1 MSAAPA
7 SSKSDNPKIET
18 MRVDGSEADMRL
30 DRWFRVHFP
39 EVGYTYLQ
47 KLLRS
52 GQVRVDSK
60 RAQANDRLNA
70 GAEIRVPAIVRQ
82 PKKAG
87 PSSGSGLKA
96 PLGVSKGDRDAIERM
111 IIYEDEYVL
120 VLNKPF
126 GLAVQGGTG
135 TKKHID
141 GMLEGMAD
149 RFGGERPRLVH
160 RIDRDTTGIL
170 LVALTRDAAAKLGKT
185 FQTRSAAKTYWA
197 LVNGVPKPAQ
207 GKIEAALVKASGPD
221 GDRVRK
227 AKPGEQ
233 AVAMHATTH
242 YSVIDQV
249 ARKAAWVSLK
259 PVTGRQ
265 HQLRAHMHMI
275 GHPIVGDNKYEG
287 DVNMPAE
294 NIEKKLHLH
303 ARRLIIAHP
312 KTGLKIDVT
321 APLPEHMRATWETLG
336 FEANKF
342 EARDE

>member
-1 MSAAPA
+1 MSTDASTSNTAPKVEA
-7 SSKSDNPKIET
+7 LRVSDAEN
-18 MRVDGSEADMRL
+18 DMRL
-30 DRWFRVHFP
+30 DRWFRIHFP
-39 EVGYTYLQ
+39 DVGYTYLQ

-52 GQVRVDSK
+52 GQVRVDKK
-60 RAQANDRLNA
+60 RAQANDRLLT
-70 GAEIRVPAIVRQ
+70 GMEIRVPAVVRQ
-82 PKKAG
+82 PKK
-87 PSSGSGLKA
+87 PTPGLKA
-96 PLGVSKGDRDAIERM
+96 PMGVSKADRDAIEKM
-111 IIYEDEYVL
+111 IIYEDDHVL

-170 LVALTRDAAAKLGKT
+170 LVAKTREAAAKLGRT

-197 LVNGVPKPAQ
+197 LIKGVPKPPQ

-227 AKPGEQ
+227 ALPGEQ
-233 AVAMHATTH
+233 DKAMHATSH
-242 YSVIDQV
+242 YAVIDR
-249 ARKAAWVSLK
+249 AAHKAAWVSLK

-275 GHPIVGDNKYEG
+275 GHPIVGDNKYGG

-294 NIEKKLHLH
+294 NIDKKLHLH
-303 ARRLIIAHP
+303 ARRLVIPHP
-312 KTGLKIDVT
+312 KTGAKIDVT
-321 APLPEHMRATWETLG
+321 APLPEHMRRSWELLG
-336 FEANKF
+336 FDPEMFGSK
-342 EARDE
+342 DL

>member
-1 MSAAPA
+1 MTGTA
-7 SSKSDNPKIET
+7 SNPKLENPKIET

-60 RAQANDRLNA
+60 RAQANDRLTA
-70 GAEIRVPAIVRQ
+70 GSEIRVPAIVRQ
-82 PKKAG
+82 PKQSG

-96 PLGVSKGDRDAIERM
+96 PLGMSKGDRDTIEKM
-111 IIYEDEYVL
+111 IIYEDAYVL
-120 VLNKPF
+120 VLNKPY

-160 RIDRDTTGIL
+160 RLDRDTTGIL
-170 LVALTRDAAAKLGKT
+170 LVAKTREAAAKLGKT

-197 LVNGVPKPAQ
+197 LVKGVPKPTQ
-207 GKIEAALVKASGPD
+207 GKIEAALVKASGPG

-227 AKPGEQ
+227 ALPGEQ
-233 AVAMHATTH
+233 EVAMHATTH
-242 YSVIDQV
+242 YSVIDQI

-303 ARRLIIAHP
+303 ARRLIISHP
-312 KTGLKIDVT
+312 KTGAKIDVT
-321 APLPEHMRATWETLG
+321 APLSSHMLMTWELLG
-336 FEANKF
+336 FDANKF